1 MVPLQVYQT
10 HGQNLSAI
18 AQKLIGKQ
26 ENAPFALSDEY
37 FPQKPQ
43 TSAA

>member
-1 MVPLQVYQT
+1 MVPLQVHQS
-10 HGQNLSAI
+10 HGQNLGGI
-18 AQKLIGKQ
+18 AQLLIGKQ

-37 FPQKPQ
+37 FPQKQQ